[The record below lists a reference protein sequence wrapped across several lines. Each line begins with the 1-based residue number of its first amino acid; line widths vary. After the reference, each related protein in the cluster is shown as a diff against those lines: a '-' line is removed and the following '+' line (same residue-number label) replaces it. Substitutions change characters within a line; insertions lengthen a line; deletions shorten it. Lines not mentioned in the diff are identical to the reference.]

1 MSVLSVFNQTVTE
14 LLPSRKAAPTEAD
27 RAGDFGRE
35 LKDAD
40 ARLDRPQPADD
51 QPKTKSEAE
60 KPKAT
65 AEASTRTEKPDAPR
79 ETKQTTRK
87 DDAPDDMTDVNAQA
101 DVVTGDTPVDT
112 AQPVQDDTAQAATEA
127 ATAAASNNQLV
138 EQVLVPVTGE
148 ATSQTDQTVS
158 NAGKISPQTTEQAAA
173 NNTAVA
179 ATQAAT
185 EQAAPIPGAIHPQQ
199 DKAAQTQQAAAT
211 NQNEP
216 SATAQRIAVV
226 AEARQETD
234 KRSSGEDAGQQH
246 GALKGNSGQQ
256 VATQAAHA
264 QAASF
269 TAVTA
274 PTDAASAVTQAFT
287 AVDTANP
294 ATAATPA
301 AQPGQ
306 VAQTQDTDNTQL
318 NTARIA
324 RGLQNAVHQKGGA
337 VTLRLTPPEMGTVR
351 IQLQIQNGTVNAQ
364 FHAETESTRTM
375 LNQQLSHLRTAL
387 ENQGLSVE
395 RLGVQT
401 MQNSSGSNLHN
412 ESESGRDGQANDGR
426 SRGGFTHQGNRQG
439 QPSDTPEQQ
448 AFEQE
453 LTHAA

>member
-14 LLPSRKAAPTEAD
+14 LLPSRKSAPTEAD

-40 ARLDRPQPADD
+40 ARLDRSQPADD

-65 AEASTRTEKPDAPR
+65 AEATTKTDKPDAPR

-87 DDAPDDMTDVNAQA
+87 DDAPDDTTDVSDQA
-101 DVVTGDTPVDT
+101 VVTDDTLVDT
-112 AQPVQDDTAQAATEA
+112 AQPVQADTTQAASEA
-127 ATAAASNNQLV
+127 VTTAASDNQLV

-148 ATSQTDQTVS
+148 ATSQADQTVT
-158 NAGKISPQTTEQAAA
+158 NTGTISSQATEQAAA
-173 NNTAVA
+173 NNSAVA

-185 EQAAPIPGAIHPQQ
+185 EQAAPIPGAVQPQQ
-199 DKAAQTQQAAAT
+199 DKAAQTQQAATA

-216 SATAQRIAVV
+216 SATAQRIAIVS
-226 AEARQETD
+226 EARQETD

-246 GALKGNSGQQ
+246 GALKGNAGQQ
-256 VATQAAHA
+256 VATQTTHA

-274 PTDAASAVTQAFT
+274 PADAASAGAQAFT

-294 ATAATPA
+294 ATTTTAV
-301 AQPGQ
+301 AQPGP

-387 ENQGLSVE
+387 ENQGLSVD

-401 MQNSSGSNLHN
+401 MQNSSGSNLQN